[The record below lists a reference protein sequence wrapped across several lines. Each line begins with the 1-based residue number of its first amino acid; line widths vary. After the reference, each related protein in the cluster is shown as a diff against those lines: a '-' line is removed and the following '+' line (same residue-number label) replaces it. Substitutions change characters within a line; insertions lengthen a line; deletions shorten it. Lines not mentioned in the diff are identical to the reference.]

1 METVLTAAATVL
13 MWVVGWKE
21 LLVVMMVIGLPLLVI
36 VLLLFATHTDK
47 DGKVFLNLRFGNEGN
62 TGAAAQDEQILREM
76 NDGLQ
81 RMEQRIDALETLL
94 GDEKAKG
101 ERK

>member
-1 METVLTAAATVL
+1 MEMILTAAATLL
-13 MWVVGWKE
+13 MFMPGILELAVITMIFACLAVPVVVIIW
-21 LLVVMMVIGLPLLVI
+21 LLTKRNGS
-36 VLLLFATHTDK
+36 
-47 DGKVFLNLRFGNEGN
+47 GN
-62 TGAAAQDEQILREM
+62 TAAVAQDEQILREM

-101 ERK
+101 EQK

>member
-1 METVLTAAATVL
+1 METVFTAAATML
-13 MWVVGWKE
+13 MGVPGWAE

-47 DGKVFLNLRFGNEGN
+47 DGKVFLNLRFGNEHNAGDP
-62 TGAAAQDEQILREM
+62 ARDEQILREM

-101 ERK
+101 EQK